1 MKLEEI
7 RELIALMKENQIAEI
22 DLEQDGERLRVVATQ
37 NPVVTRMVAETAQ
50 VVDVSPA
57 AAAIPVAEEPPAAP
71 DGETIDCPIVGT
83 FYRAPSPENPAY
95 VEEGD
100 DFDEETVLCI
110 VEAMKVM
117 NEIKAE
123 KKGKILEILIENGQP
138 VEFGQPLFRVALA
151 E

>member
-37 NPVVTRMVAETAQ
+37 SPVVTRMVAEPAQ
-50 VVDVSPA
+50 VVEVSPA

-83 FYRAPSPENPAY
+83 FYRAPSPESPSY

-123 KKGKILEILIENGQP
+123 KKGKILEILVENGQP
-138 VEFGQPLFRVALA
+138 VEFGQPLYRVALT